1 MISEILVWQLNLYI
15 RKTHLEELMK
25 NSLILPF
32 LILKIIVA
40 SGQINSESLTVI
52 NSTPKSTRV
61 IQDENGVLKININ
74 QEHLEIIKRKGFIR
88 YGDMGALGNGTSDDL
103 AFIVATHALA
113 NQYGIEVKA
122 DDGAN
127 YLIGGREMT
136 AIIATNTDFG
146 SATFII
152 DDTEVENRFASIFE
166 VKSQL
171 KPVLIDTIKSLR
183 KDQKKIDL
191 TLKDDCLVTVTD
203 TNVRRYIRYGLNQNK
218 GRAQTDIFIL
228 NKNGKIDSSSPIIWN
243 FDHVTNISALPIDK
257 TPLVINGGRFVTIA
271 NKAPSKYTYYS
282 RNISIKR
289 SNVIVSNLEHLI
301 DGEGSQGAPY
311 RGFISISDCTN
322 VLVKDCV
329 LTGHKTY
336 RTIGNAGKHV
346 SMGSYDI
353 SVTRS
358 IGVSFVNCSQT
369 NDINDNR
376 YWGIF
381 ASNYSKNISFDN
393 CILSRFDA
401 HMGVYNA
408 TIRNSTL
415 GYMGVNAIGSG
426 NFLIENS
433 TVRGRSFINL
443 RPDYGSTW
451 VGTFTIRNCNFVPTQ
466 RKSPVVS
473 LFSGSNSGLHD
484 FGYTCY
490 MPKNIIIDQLHI
502 DDSNQHDAYKTIT
515 IFSNFNSKMIDESF
529 QEEFPYIKTEKVI
542 LNKISVSSEK
552 KLLVS
557 ENSFMFRE
565 VEIERDKT
573 N

>member
-1 MISEILVWQLNLYI
+1 
-15 RKTHLEELMK
+15 MK
-25 NSLILPF
+25 NSMILLF
-32 LILKIIVA
+32 FLKIIVA
-40 SGQINSESLTVI
+40 TGQINSESLTVI

-61 IQDENGVLKININ
+61 YQDENGVLKININ
-74 QEHLEIIKRKGFIR
+74 QEHLEIIKRKGFIS
-88 YGDMGALGNGTSDDL
+88 YGNMGALGNGTSDDL

-113 NQYGIEVKA
+113 NQYGLEVKA

-136 AIIATNTDFG
+136 AIIASNTDFG

-171 KPVLIDTIKSLR
+171 KPILIDTVKSLR
-183 KDQKKIDL
+183 KDQKKIDM

-203 TNVRRYIRYGLNQNK
+203 TIVRRYIRYGLNQNK

-228 NKNGKIDSSSPIIWN
+228 NKNGNIDSSAPIIWN

-282 RNISIKR
+282 RNISIER
-289 SNVIVSNLEHLI
+289 SNVVVTNLEHLI

-322 VLVKDCV
+322 ILVKDCV

-336 RTIGNAGKHV
+336 RTIGNAGKPV

-381 ASNYSKNISFDN
+381 ASN
-393 CILSRFDA
+393 
-401 HMGVYNA
+401 
-408 TIRNSTL
+408 
-415 GYMGVNAIGSG
+415 
-426 NFLIENS
+426 
-433 TVRGRSFINL
+433 
-443 RPDYGSTW
+443 
-451 VGTFTIRNCNFVPTQ
+451 
-466 RKSPVVS
+466 
-473 LFSGSNSGLHD
+473 
-484 FGYTCY
+484 
-490 MPKNIIIDQLHI
+490 
-502 DDSNQHDAYKTIT
+502 
-515 IFSNFNSKMIDESF
+515 
-529 QEEFPYIKTEKVI
+529 
-542 LNKISVSSEK
+542 
-552 KLLVS
+552 
-557 ENSFMFRE
+557 
-565 VEIERDKT
+565 
-573 N
+573 

>member
-1 MISEILVWQLNLYI
+1 
-15 RKTHLEELMK
+15 MK
-25 NSLILPF
+25 NLLILPF
-32 LILKIIVA
+32 LILKMIVA
-40 SGQINSESLTVI
+40 TGQINLESLAVI
-52 NSTPKSTRV
+52 NSAAKSTKV
-61 IQDENGVLKININ
+61 YQDENGILKINVN
-74 QEHLEIIKRKGFIR
+74 QEHLEKIKRKRFIR
-88 YGDMGALGNGTSDDL
+88 YSDMGALGNGTSDDL

-113 NQYGIEVKA
+113 NQYGIEVKS

-127 YLIGGREMT
+127 YLIGGKEMT

-146 SATFII
+146 NATFII
-152 DDTEVENRFASIFE
+152 DDNEVENRFASIFE

-171 KPVLIDTIKSLR
+171 KPILIDTVKSLR
-183 KDQKKIDL
+183 KSQKKIDL
-191 TLKDDCLVTVTD
+191 TLKDDCLVSVTD
-203 TNVRRYIRYGLNQNK
+203 TIVRRYIRYGLNQNK
-218 GRAQTDIFIL
+218 GRVQTDIFIL
-228 NKNGKIDSSSPIIWN
+228 NKNGNIDSNTPLIWD
-243 FDHVTNISALPIDK
+243 FDRVTNISALPIDK
-257 TPLVINGGRFVTIA
+257 TTLVINGGRFVTIA

-289 SNVIVSNLEHLI
+289 SNVVVTNLEHLI
-301 DGEGSQGAPY
+301 EGEGSQGAPY
-311 RGFISISDCTN
+311 RGFISISDCSN
-322 VLVKDCV
+322 VLVKDCI

-336 RTIGNAGKHV
+336 RTIGNARKPV

-358 IGVSFVNCSQT
+358 IGVSFVNCRQT

-433 TVRGRSFINL
+433 TVRGRSLINL
-443 RPDYGSTW
+443 RSDYGSTW
-451 VGTFTIRNCNFVPTQ
+451 EGTFTIRNCIFVPTK
-466 RKSPVVS
+466 RKSPIIS

-502 DDSNQHDAYKTIT
+502 DDSNQNDAYKTIA
-515 IFSNFNSKMIDESF
+515 IFSDFNPKIIDESF
-529 QEEFPYIKTEKVI
+529 QEDFPYIKTEKVI
-542 LNKISVSSEK
+542 LNNISVSSDK
-552 KLLVS
+552 KLVVS
-557 ENSFMFRE
+557 ENPFMFSK
-565 VEIERDKT
+565 VKIERDK
-573 N
+573 NN

>member
-1 MISEILVWQLNLYI
+1 MILL
-15 RKTHLEELMK
+15 
-25 NSLILPF
+25 F
-32 LILKIIVA
+32 FLKIIVA
-40 SGQINSESLTVI
+40 TGQINSESLTVI
-52 NSTPKSTRV
+52 NSTSKSTRV
-61 IQDENGVLKININ
+61 YEDENGVLKININ
-74 QEHLEIIKRKGFIR
+74 QEYLEIIKRKGFIR
-88 YGDMGALGNGTSDDL
+88 YGNMGALGNGTSDDL

-113 NQYGIEVKA
+113 NQYGLEVKA

-136 AIIATNTDFG
+136 AIIASNTDFG

-171 KPVLIDTIKSLR
+171 KPILIDTVKSLR
-183 KDQKKIDL
+183 KDQKKIDM

-203 TNVRRYIRYGLNQNK
+203 TIVRRYIRYGLNQNK

-228 NKNGKIDSSSPIIWN
+228 NKNGNIDSSAPIIWN

-282 RNISIKR
+282 RNISIER
-289 SNVIVSNLEHLI
+289 SNVVVTNLEHLI

-322 VLVKDCV
+322 ILVKDCV

-336 RTIGNAGKHV
+336 RTIGNAGKPV

-443 RPDYGSTW
+443 RSDYGSTW
-451 VGTFTIRNCNFVPTQ
+451 EGTFTIRNCIFVPTQ
-466 RKSPVVS
+466 RKSPIVS

-490 MPKNIIIDQLHI
+490 MPKNINVDQLHI

-515 IFSNFNSKMIDESF
+515 IFSNFNPKMIDESF
-529 QEEFPYIKTEKVI
+529 HEEFPYIKTEKVI

-552 KLLVS
+552 KLLVC
-557 ENSFMFRE
+557 ENPFMFKE
-565 VEIERDKT
+565 VKIERDKT